1 MITGIIFGLISGVIL
16 SLFNVDKICIEV
28 LQPFTSI
35 ELTEAHYFVFG
46 ALGLISFVLMVYFL
60 NYITRF

>member
-16 SLFNVDKICIEV
+16 SLFNVDKICIKV

-35 ELTEAHYFVFG
+35 ELTESHYYFIFRV
-46 ALGLISFVLMVYFL
+46 LGLISSIL
-60 NYITRF
+60 NGNTF

>member
-1 MITGIIFGLISGVIL
+1 MSKMITGIIFGLISGVIL

-35 ELTEAHYFVFG
+35 ELTEAHYYFVFG
-46 ALGLISFVLMVYFL
+46 ALGLISFVF
-60 NYITRF
+60 NGNTF